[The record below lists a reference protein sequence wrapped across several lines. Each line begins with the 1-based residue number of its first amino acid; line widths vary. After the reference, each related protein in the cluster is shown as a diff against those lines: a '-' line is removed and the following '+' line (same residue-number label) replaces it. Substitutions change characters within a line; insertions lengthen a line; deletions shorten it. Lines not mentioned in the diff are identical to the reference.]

1 MDMVTDMAT
10 DTVMDMEKTRS
21 SGNGITIAVDFD
33 GTIVEHKY
41 PEIGKVRP
49 FAFETLK
56 ALESEGY
63 RLILWTSREGKRQE
77 EAVEFCRKNGLTFY
91 AVNSN
96 TPPGYLFGDKTDKS
110 KKIVADI
117 YIDDHNLGGLPDW
130 GEIYAMVT
138 GTKEQ
143 MKSKKRPWWKK
154 IFRRKSRSRR

>member
-1 MDMVTDMAT
+1 MDTAMAMDTDMV
-10 DTVMDMEKTRS
+10 MEKMRS

-41 PEIGKVRP
+41 PDIGKVRP

-63 RLILWTSREGKRQE
+63 RLILWTSREGKLQE
-77 EAVEFCRKNGLTFY
+77 DAVAFCQKNGLTFY

-96 TPPGYLFGDKTDKS
+96 NPPGYLFEDKSSKS

-138 GTKEQ
+138 GTKEK
-143 MKSKKRPWWKK
+143 MKTKKRPWWKR
-154 IFRRKSRSRR
+154 IFRKKRRYRR